1 MSVKNIYCTMY
12 RKRERIPGLRNI
24 SRRRET
30 IFRKCSEL
38 SRFGVDVWVVI
49 CTGARSNVFRSSESE
64 LFGSLDRQ
72 IMRASY
78 RPTWK
83 GLRDYDR
90 RLRERRPLK
99 LVERL
104 EAASNDVS
112 AIAGYHK

>member
-1 MSVKNIYCTMY
+1 
-12 RKRERIPGLRNI
+12 
-24 SRRRET
+24 
-30 IFRKCSEL
+30 
-38 SRFGVDVWVVI
+38 
-49 CTGARSNVFRSSESE
+49 
-64 LFGSLDRQ
+64 
-72 IMRASY
+72 MRASY

-112 AIAGYHK
+112 AIAGDHK

>member
-1 MSVKNIYCTMY
+1 MY
-12 RKRERIPGLRNI
+12 RKKRSIPGLRNV

-38 SRFGVDVWVVI
+38 SQFGVDVWVVI
-49 CTGARSNVFRSSESE
+49 CAGARSSVFRSSESE

-72 IMRASY
+72 IMRASH

-90 RLRERRPLK
+90 RLRERRPLR
-99 LVERL
+99 LIDRL
-104 EAASNDVS
+104 EVDVP
-112 AIAGYHK
+112 AIAGDQK